1 MASSRSGGGG
11 RSLDLVAR
19 GKAPVPMSDQQK
31 TPSFADMFEASGGVA
46 PTRRRYRVGEAV
58 KGQVVLVGAEG
69 VFVELEGQQAFFPKL
84 SLTAPN
90 GELKVAVG
98 DTLDGFVTKVEGG
111 TIELGRRLA
120 GMGMSREQLETALAE
135 KAPVEGKV
143 TGVVKGGLTVD
154 LGGTRAFC
162 PMGMVDTRRVMDA
175 TPYLL
180 QTLQFQIVEL
190 RGDRDVIVS
199 RRAILEAEQ
208 AEQREALLQT
218 LQLGAR
224 LRGQVTKVLDFG
236 AFVDLGGV
244 EGLIPTR
251 ELTHDR
257 RRPEQVV
264 SIGDYV
270 EVRVLDIT
278 RGEKTKITLS
288 LKALAAD
295 PWDSVEELAPRGR
308 VVSGKVVKLMDF
320 GAFVQIAPGIEGL
333 LHVSEL
339 GAGNRHPNA
348 MLSIGEVVLVVVK
361 NIDRERQRIGLAP
374 APKGASVGE
383 AVEGG
388 AGLTAGAIVQCT
400 VEAHERFGVFV
411 QVEGV
416 PGRAGRGLIRE
427 RELGL
432 AQGADP
438 KRAMPIG
445 TELSAKIV
453 NAGDKLELSVKA
465 IKEDEE
471 RAVFES
477 YAKGSKGAKMGTL
490 GDLLRGKR

>member
-1 MASSRSGGGG
+1 
-11 RSLDLVAR
+11 
-19 GKAPVPMSDQQK
+19 MSEKMSEQQK
-31 TPSFADMFEASGGVA
+31 SSSFADMFESSGGA
-46 PTRRRYRVGEAV
+46 TPTRRRYRVGEAV

-69 VFVELEGQQAFFPKL
+69 VFVELEGQQGFFPKL
-84 SLTAPN
+84 ALTAPN

-98 DTLDGFVTKVEGG
+98 DTLEGFITKIEG
-111 TIELGRRLA
+111 TSIELGRRLA

-135 KAPVEGKV
+135 QTPVEGKV

-162 PMGMVDTRRVMDA
+162 PMGMIDTRRVMDA

-180 QTLQFQIVEL
+180 QTLPFRVVEL

-208 AEQREALLQT
+208 AVQRDALLASI
-218 LQLGAR
+218 QLGAR
-224 LRGQVTKVLDFG
+224 LRGQVTKVLEFG
-236 AFVDLGGV
+236 AFVDIGGV

-264 SIGDYV
+264 STGDHV
-270 EVRVLDIT
+270 EVRVLDID
-278 RGEKTKITLS
+278 RNGDKTKITLS

-295 PWDSVEELAPRGR
+295 PWDAIDEIAPLGR
-308 VVSGKVVKLMDF
+308 VVAGKVVKLMDF

-339 GAGNRHPNA
+339 GAGNRHPSTMLNA
-348 MLSIGEVVLVVVK
+348 GDAVLVVVR
-361 NIDRERQRIGLAP
+361 NVDRERQRIGLAP

-383 AVEGG
+383 AIGG
-388 AGLTAGAIVQCT
+388 GGLTVGAIVKCT
-400 VEAHERFGVFV
+400 VEAIERFGVFV
-411 QVEGV
+411 QIEGTA
-416 PGRAGRGLIRE
+416 GRAGRGLIRE

-432 AQGADP
+432 AQGADV
-438 KRAMPIG
+438 KRTFPIG

-471 RAVFES
+471 RSVFES
-477 YAKGSKGAKMGTL
+477 YAKGAKGTKMGTL
-490 GDLLRGKR
+490 GDLLKPKG